1 MVVRAMLVLV
11 RAMVVAV
18 RAKVVAAPSLP
29 PEVHQA
35 HPPVRVA
42 LDGHEGSEMPAMSR
56 RTRYELR
63 PCTLTWSRPPAS
75 PTQSK

>member
-1 MVVRAMLVLV
+1 MVVRAMV

-42 LDGHEGSEMPAMSR
+42 LGGHEGQRDARHVEKDQVRVEAVQER
-56 RTRYELR
+56 LDT
-63 PCTLTWSRPPAS
+63 CA
-75 PTQSK
+75 KKD